1 MAKRVSE
8 TPTDYERPYRP
19 LPVALLN
26 AAGRAAG
33 RLGASGRLDVDSM
46 VAKARRKTGLSSFG
60 DDWFM
65 EPLSVLVR
73 SIDEEADLT
82 LLGRLIQ
89 RRRIEGALA
98 TRLRVEEL
106 LRRRPEIRDIELGPI
121 VLIAGLQRTGTTTLH
136 RLLASLPEMRAIA
149 AWEGLNPLPLPREE
163 PGDPHARIRQALIA
177 ERAVAYLAP
186 AFFAVHPAE
195 HDAPEE
201 DVLLL
206 DVSFMSQS
214 AEATMHVPAY
224 ARWLEGRDRTH
235 AHEAQG
241 APASPPASSRDHARA
256 YEATRTQAPSGRSWP
271 DHARAYEEFRTLLQ
285 ILQWQRPRLH
295 WVLKTPHHME
305 YLDVAL
311 DVFPTAT
318 IVRTHRDPRKSIP
331 SFCSMVAHARGLF
344 SDRVDSREIGAH
356 WFAKTCRLVERAASV
371 RASADPRRFVDVSYY
386 DLVREPMAV
395 LHQVCERTGIP
406 FGPDALRAAERTAS
420 RNVQHRY
427 GRHVY
432 EPESFGLSRE
442 AIETRMAAYRKRHG
456 IPRE

>member
-1 MAKRVSE
+1 MPKRVAE

-26 AAGRAAG
+26 AAGRAA
-33 RLGASGRLDVDSM
+33 RRVGASGRLDVDRM
-46 VAKARRKTGLSSFG
+46 VATARRKTGLSSFG
-60 DDWFM
+60 DEWFM

-73 SIDEEADLT
+73 SINEEADLT

-106 LRRRPEIRDIELGPI
+106 LRRRPEIRNIDLGRI
-121 VLIAGLQRTGTTTLH
+121 VVIAGLQRTGTTTLH
-136 RLLASLPEMRAIA
+136 RLIASHPEMRAVE

-163 PGDPHARIRQALIA
+163 PGDPHARIRAALIA
-177 ERAVAYLAP
+177 EKAIAYLAP

-214 AEATMHVPAY
+214 AEATMHVPTY
-224 ARWLEGRDRTH
+224 ARWLEGQDHRRT
-235 AHEAQG
+235 
-241 APASPPASSRDHARA
+241 
-256 YEATRTQAPSGRSWP
+256 
-271 DHARAYEEFRTLLQ
+271 YEEFRTLLQ
-285 ILQWQRPRLH
+285 VLHWQRPRRH

-305 YLDVAL
+305 YLDIVLEA
-311 DVFPTAT
+311 FPAAT
-318 IVRTHRDPRKSIP
+318 IVRTHRDPLKSIP
-331 SFCSMVAHARGLF
+331 SFCSMVAHGHGLF
-344 SDRVDSREIGAH
+344 SDRVDPHEIGAH
-356 WFAKTCRLVERAASV
+356 WLAKTCRLVELTARAREAT
-371 RASADPRRFVDVSYY
+371 DPRRFLDVSYY
-386 DLVREPMAV
+386 DLIDDPMAV
-395 LHQVCERTGIP
+395 LGKVYERAGIP
-406 FGPDALRAAERTAS
+406 FGPDARKAAERTAT

-432 EPESFGLSRE
+432 EPESFGLSPE
-442 AIETRMAAYRKRHG
+442 VIEHEMAAYRERHG

>member
-1 MAKRVSE
+1 MAKRVAE

-26 AAGRAAG
+26 AVGRAAS
-33 RLGASGRLDVDSM
+33 RLGATGRLDVDRM
-46 VAKARRKTGLSSFG
+46 VAKARRRTGLSSFG
-60 DDWFM
+60 DEWFM
-65 EPLSVLVR
+65 EPLSVLAR
-73 SIDEEADLT
+73 SINEEAALT

-89 RRRIEGALA
+89 RRRIEGALV

-106 LRRRPEIRDIELGPI
+106 LRRRPEICNIDLGPI
-121 VLIAGLQRTGTTTLH
+121 VVIAGLQRTGTTTLH
-136 RLLASLPEMRAIA
+136 RLIASHPEMRAVE

-163 PGDPHARIRQALIA
+163 PGDPHARIRAALIA
-177 ERAVAYLAP
+177 EKAIAYLAP

-224 ARWLEGRDRTH
+224 SRWLED
-235 AHEAQG
+235 Q
-241 APASPPASSRDHARA
+241 DH
-256 YEATRTQAPSGRSWP
+256 T
-271 DHARAYEEFRTLLQ
+271 RAYEEFRTLLQ
-285 ILQWQRPRLH
+285 VLHWQRPRRH

-305 YLDVAL
+305 YLDVL
-311 DVFPTAT
+311 LEVFPTAT
-318 IVRTHRDPRKSIP
+318 VVRTHRDPLRSIP
-331 SFCSMVAHARGLF
+331 SFCSMVAHGRGLF
-344 SDRVDSREIGAH
+344 SDRVDPREIGGH
-356 WFAKTCRLVERAASV
+356 WFAKTCRLVELTARV
-371 RASADPRRFVDVSYY
+371 RKAADPHRFVDVSYY
-386 DLVREPMAV
+386 DLVGDPIAV
-395 LHQVCERTGIP
+395 LGKVYERAGIP
-406 FGPDALRAAERTAS
+406 FGPDARKAAERTAS

-442 AIETRMAAYRKRHG
+442 GIEHGLAAYRKRHG

>member
-1 MAKRVSE
+1 MPKRVAE
-8 TPTDYERPYRP
+8 TPTDYERPFRP

-33 RLGASGRLDVDSM
+33 RVGARGKLDVDSM
-46 VAKARRKTGLSSFG
+46 VAKARRRTGLSSFG
-60 DDWFM
+60 DEWFM

-73 SIDEEADLT
+73 SINEEADLT

-98 TRLRVEEL
+98 TRLRVEDL
-106 LRRRPEIRDIELGPI
+106 LRWRPEIQDIELGPAI
-121 VLIAGLQRTGTTTLH
+121 VIAGLQRTGTTTLH
-136 RLLASLPEMRAIA
+136 RLIASHPEMRAVA

-163 PGDPHARIRQALIA
+163 PGDPHTRIRQALIA
-177 ERAVAYLAP
+177 ERAIAYLAP

-214 AEATMHVPAY
+214 AEATMHVPTY
-224 ARWLEGRDRTH
+224 ARWLEG
-235 AHEAQG
+235 Q
-241 APASPPASSRDHARA
+241 DH
-256 YEATRTQAPSGRSWP
+256 T
-271 DHARAYEEFRTLLQ
+271 RAYEEFRTLLQ
-285 ILQWQRPRLH
+285 LLHWQVPRHH

-305 YLDVAL
+305 HLDVVL
-311 DVFPTAT
+311 EVFPTAT
-318 IVRTHRDPRKSIP
+318 IVQTHRDPLKTIP
-331 SFCSMVAHARGLF
+331 SFCSMVAHGRGLF
-344 SDRVDSREIGAH
+344 SDRVDPREIGAH
-356 WFAKTCRLVERAASV
+356 WLAKTARLVELTARAREA
-371 RASADPRRFVDVSYY
+371 ADPHRFVDVSYY
-386 DLVREPMAV
+386 DLVDDPMAQLRNV
-395 LHQVCERTGIP
+395 YERAGIP
-406 FGPDALRAAERTAS
+406 FEEDARRAAERTAN

-432 EPESFGLSRE
+432 DAGSFGLTRE
-442 AIETRMAAYRKRHG
+442 EIEDRIAPYRRRYD

>member
-1 MAKRVSE
+1 MTPKPIAE
-8 TPTDYERPYRP
+8 TSTDYERPYRP

-26 AAGRAAG
+26 AGGRAAR
-33 RLGASGRLDVDSM
+33 RLGARGRLDVDRM
-46 VAKARRKTGLSSFG
+46 VAKARRRTGLSSFG
-60 DDWFM
+60 DEWFM

-73 SIDEEADLT
+73 SINEEADLT

-89 RRRIEGALA
+89 RRRIEGALV

-106 LRRRPEIRDIELGPI
+106 LRRRPEIRDIDLGPI
-121 VLIAGLQRTGTTTLH
+121 IVIAGLQRTGTTTLH
-136 RLLASLPEMRAIA
+136 RLIASHPEMRAVE

-163 PGDPHARIRQALIA
+163 PGDPHTRIRRALIA
-177 ERAVAYLAP
+177 EKAVAYLAP

-214 AEATMHVPAY
+214 AEATMHVPTY
-224 ARWLEGRDRTH
+224 ARWLEN
-235 AHEAQG
+235 Q
-241 APASPPASSRDHARA
+241 DH
-256 YEATRTQAPSGRSWP
+256 T
-271 DHARAYEEFRTLLQ
+271 RAYEEFRTLLQ
-285 ILQWQRPRLH
+285 VLHWQRPRRH

-305 YLDVAL
+305 YLDVVL
-311 DVFPTAT
+311 EVFPAAT
-318 IVRTHRDPRKSIP
+318 IVRTHRDPLKSIP
-331 SFCSMVAHARGLF
+331 SFCSMVAHGRGLF
-344 SDRVDSREIGAH
+344 SDRVDPLEIGAH
-356 WFAKTCRLVERAASV
+356 WFAKTCRLVELTARV
-371 RASADPRRFVDVSYY
+371 REAADPRRFVDVSYY
-386 DLVREPMAV
+386 DLVGDPMAV
-395 LHQVCERTGIP
+395 LGKVYEQAGIP
-406 FGPDALRAAERTAS
+406 FGPDARKAAERTAS

-442 AIETRMAAYRKRHG
+442 GIEHGLAAYRKRHD

>member
-1 MAKRVSE
+1 MPKRVSE

-19 LPVALLN
+19 LPVKLLN

-33 RLGASGRLDVDSM
+33 RVGARGKLDVDSM
-46 VAKARRKTGLSSFG
+46 VAKARRRTGLSDFG
-60 DDWFM
+60 DEWFM

-73 SIDEEADLT
+73 SINEEADLT

-98 TRLRVEEL
+98 TRLRVEDL
-106 LRRRPEIRDIELGPI
+106 LRRRPEIRDIELGPAI
-121 VLIAGLQRTGTTTLH
+121 VIAGLQRTGTTTLH
-136 RLLASLPEMRAIA
+136 RLIASHPEMRAVA

-163 PGDPHARIRQALIA
+163 PGDPHTRIRQALIA
-177 ERAVAYLAP
+177 ERAIAYLAP

-214 AEATMHVPAY
+214 AEATMHVPTY
-224 ARWLEGRDRTH
+224 ARWLEGRDHT
-235 AHEAQG
+235 
-241 APASPPASSRDHARA
+241 
-256 YEATRTQAPSGRSWP
+256 
-271 DHARAYEEFRTLLQ
+271 RAYEEFRTLLQ
-285 ILQWQRPRLH
+285 LLHWQAPRHH

-305 YLDVAL
+305 HLDVVL
-311 DVFPTAT
+311 EVFPTAT
-318 IVRTHRDPRKSIP
+318 IVQTHRDPLKTIP
-331 SFCSMVAHARGLF
+331 SFCSMVAHGRGLF
-344 SDRVDSREIGAH
+344 SDRVDPREIGAH
-356 WFAKTCRLVERAASV
+356 WLAKTERLVELTAKAREA
-371 RASADPRRFVDVSYY
+371 ADPHRFVDVSYY
-386 DLVREPMAV
+386 DLVSDPMAQLQNV
-395 LHQVCERTGIP
+395 YERAEIP
-406 FGPDALRAAERTAS
+406 FEEDARRVAERTAN

-432 EPESFGLSRE
+432 DAGSFGLTRE
-442 AIETRMAAYRKRHG
+442 EIEDRIALYRRRYD

>member
-1 MAKRVSE
+1 MAKRVAE

-26 AAGRAAG
+26 AAGRAA
-33 RLGASGRLDVDSM
+33 RRVGASGRLDVDSM
-46 VAKARRKTGLSSFG
+46 VAKARKRTGLSSFG
-60 DDWFM
+60 DEWFM

-73 SIDEEADLT
+73 SINEEADLT

-89 RRRIEGALA
+89 KRRIEGALA

-106 LRRRPEIRDIELGPI
+106 LRRRPEICNIDLGPI
-121 VLIAGLQRTGTTTLH
+121 VVIAGLQRTGTTTLH
-136 RLLASLPEMRAIA
+136 RLIASHPEMRAVA

-163 PGDPHARIRQALIA
+163 PGDPHARIRAALIA
-177 ERAVAYLAP
+177 EKAIAYLAP

-214 AEATMHVPAY
+214 AEATMHVPTY
-224 ARWLEGRDRTH
+224 ARWLEG
-235 AHEAQG
+235 Q
-241 APASPPASSRDHARA
+241 DH
-256 YEATRTQAPSGRSWP
+256 T
-271 DHARAYEEFRTLLQ
+271 RAYEEFRTLLQ
-285 ILQWQRPRLH
+285 ILHWQRPRHH

-311 DVFPTAT
+311 KVFPTAT
-318 IVRTHRDPRKSIP
+318 IVRTHRDPLKSIP
-331 SFCSMVAHARGLF
+331 SFCSMVAHGRGLF
-344 SDRVDSREIGAH
+344 SDRVDPKEIGAH
-356 WFAKTCRLVERAASV
+356 WFAKTCRLVELTARV
-371 RASADPRRFVDVSYY
+371 REAADPRRFVDVSYV
-386 DLVREPMAV
+386 DLVDDPMAV
-395 LHQVCERTGIP
+395 LGKVYERADIP
-406 FGPDALRAAERTAS
+406 FGPDARRAAERTAS

-432 EPESFGLSRE
+432 KPESFGLNRE
-442 AIETRMAAYRKRHG
+442 MIEQGMAAYRKWHS

>member
-1 MAKRVSE
+1 MAKRVAE

-19 LPVALLN
+19 FPVAFLN
-26 AAGRAAG
+26 AAGRAA
-33 RLGASGRLDVDSM
+33 RHVGASGRLDVDSM
-46 VAKARRKTGLSSFG
+46 VAKARRRTGLSSFG
-60 DDWFM
+60 DEWFM

-73 SIDEEADLT
+73 SINEEADLT

-89 RRRIEGALA
+89 RRRIEGALI

-106 LRRRPEIRDIELGPI
+106 LRQRPEIREIELGPI
-121 VLIAGLQRTGTTTLH
+121 VVIAGLQRTGTTTLH
-136 RLLASLPEMRAIA
+136 RLIASHPEMRAVE

-177 ERAVAYLAP
+177 ERAIAYLAP

-224 ARWLEGRDRTH
+224 SRWLEG
-235 AHEAQG
+235 Q
-241 APASPPASSRDHARA
+241 DH
-256 YEATRTQAPSGRSWP
+256 T
-271 DHARAYEEFRTLLQ
+271 RAYEEFRTLLQ
-285 ILQWQRPRLH
+285 VLHWQRPRRH

-305 YLDVAL
+305 YLDVVL
-311 DVFPTAT
+311 EVFPTAT
-318 IVRTHRDPRKSIP
+318 VVRTHRDPLKSVP
-331 SFCSMVAHARGLF
+331 SFCSMVAHGRGLF
-344 SDRVDSREIGAH
+344 SDRVDPREIGAH
-356 WFAKTCRLVERAASV
+356 WFAKTCRLVELTARV
-371 RASADPRRFVDVSYY
+371 REAADPRRFVDVSYV
-386 DLVREPMAV
+386 DLVGDPMAV
-395 LHQVCERTGIP
+395 LGKVYERASIP
-406 FGPDALRAAERTAS
+406 FGPDARKAAERTAS

-432 EPESFGLSRE
+432 EPESFGLSPE
-442 AIETRMAAYRKRHG
+442 VIEHGMAAYRKRHR

>member
-1 MAKRVSE
+1 MPKRVSE
-8 TPTDYERPYRP
+8 TPTDYARPYRP

-33 RLGASGRLDVDSM
+33 RVGARGKLDVDSM
-46 VAKARRKTGLSSFG
+46 VAKARRRTGLSSFG
-60 DDWFM
+60 DEWFM

-73 SIDEEADLT
+73 SINEEADLT

-98 TRLRVEEL
+98 TRLRVEDL
-106 LRRRPEIRDIELGPI
+106 LRRRPEIRDIELGPAI
-121 VLIAGLQRTGTTTLH
+121 VIAGLQRTGTTTLH
-136 RLLASLPEMRAIA
+136 RLIASHPEMRAVA

-163 PGDPHARIRQALIA
+163 PGDPHTRIRQALIA
-177 ERAVAYLAP
+177 ERAIAYLAP

-214 AEATMHVPAY
+214 AEATMHVPTY
-224 ARWLEGRDRTH
+224 ARWLEGRDHT
-235 AHEAQG
+235 
-241 APASPPASSRDHARA
+241 
-256 YEATRTQAPSGRSWP
+256 
-271 DHARAYEEFRTLLQ
+271 RAYEEFRTLLQ
-285 ILQWQRPRLH
+285 LLHWQVPRHH

-305 YLDVAL
+305 HLDVVL
-311 DVFPTAT
+311 EVFPTAT
-318 IVRTHRDPRKSIP
+318 IVQTHRDPLKTIP
-331 SFCSMVAHARGLF
+331 SFCSMVAHGRGLF
-344 SDRVDSREIGAH
+344 SDRVDPREIGAH
-356 WFAKTCRLVERAASV
+356 WLAKTARLVELTAKAREAT
-371 RASADPRRFVDVSYY
+371 DPHRFVDVSYY
-386 DLVREPMAV
+386 DLVDDPMAQLRNV
-395 LHQVCERTGIP
+395 YERAGIP
-406 FGPDALRAAERTAS
+406 FGEDARRAAERTAN

-432 EPESFGLSRE
+432 DAGSFGLTRE
-442 AIETRMAAYRKRHG
+442 EIEDRIAPYRRRYD

>member
-1 MAKRVSE
+1 MTPKRIAQTS
-8 TPTDYERPYRP
+8 TDYERPYRP

-33 RLGASGRLDVDSM
+33 RLGARGKLDIDSM
-46 VAKARRKTGLSSFG
+46 VAKARRRTGLSSFG
-60 DDWFM
+60 DEWFM

-73 SIDEEADLT
+73 SINEEADLT

-98 TRLRVEEL
+98 TRLRVEDL

-121 VLIAGLQRTGTTTLH
+121 VVIAGLQRTGTTTLH
-136 RLLASLPEMRAIA
+136 RLIASHPEVRAVA

-163 PGDPHARIRQALIA
+163 PGDPHTRIRQALIA
-177 ERAVAYLAP
+177 ERAIAYLAP

-214 AEATMHVPAY
+214 AEATMHVPTY
-224 ARWLEGRDRTH
+224 ARWLEGRDHT
-235 AHEAQG
+235 
-241 APASPPASSRDHARA
+241 RA
-256 YEATRTQAPSGRSWP
+256 YV
-271 DHARAYEEFRTLLQ
+271 EFRTLLQ
-285 ILQWQRPRLH
+285 LLHWQVPRHH

-305 YLDVAL
+305 HLDVVL
-311 DVFPTAT
+311 EVFPTAT
-318 IVRTHRDPRKSIP
+318 IVQTHRDPLKTIP
-331 SFCSMVAHARGLF
+331 SFCSMVAHGRGLF
-344 SDRVDSREIGAH
+344 SDRVDPREIGAH
-356 WFAKTCRLVERAASV
+356 WLAKTARLVELTARAREA
-371 RASADPRRFVDVSYY
+371 ADPHRFVDVSYY
-386 DLVREPMAV
+386 DLVDDPMAQLRNV
-395 LHQVCERTGIP
+395 YERAGIS
-406 FGPDALRAAERTAS
+406 FEEDARRVAERTAN

-432 EPESFGLSRE
+432 DAGSFGLTRE
-442 AIETRMAAYRKRHG
+442 EIEDRIAPYRRRYD
-456 IPRE
+456 IPHE

>member
-1 MAKRVSE
+1 MAKRVAE

-26 AAGRAAG
+26 AVGRAAR
-33 RLGASGRLDVDSM
+33 RLGATGRLDVDRM
-46 VAKARRKTGLSSFG
+46 VAKARRRTGLSSFG
-60 DDWFM
+60 DEWFM

-73 SIDEEADLT
+73 SINEEADLT
-82 LLGRLIQ
+82 FLGRLIQ

-106 LRRRPEIRDIELGPI
+106 LRRRPEIRDIDLGPI
-121 VLIAGLQRTGTTTLH
+121 IVIAGLQRTGTTTLH
-136 RLLASLPEMRAIA
+136 RLIASHPEMRAVE

-177 ERAVAYLAP
+177 EKAIAYLAP

-224 ARWLEGRDRTH
+224 SRWLED
-235 AHEAQG
+235 Q
-241 APASPPASSRDHARA
+241 DH
-256 YEATRTQAPSGRSWP
+256 T
-271 DHARAYEEFRTLLQ
+271 RAYEEFRTLLQ
-285 ILQWQRPRLH
+285 VLHWQRPRRH

-305 YLDVAL
+305 YMDVAL
-311 DVFPTAT
+311 EVFPTAT
-318 IVRTHRDPRKSIP
+318 VVRTHRDPLKSIP
-331 SFCSMVAHARGLF
+331 SFCSMVAHGRGLF
-344 SDRVDSREIGAH
+344 SDRVDPKEIGAH
-356 WFAKTCRLVERAASV
+356 WFAKTCRLVELTARV
-371 RASADPRRFVDVSYY
+371 REAADPRRFVDVSYV
-386 DLVREPMAV
+386 DLVDNPMAV
-395 LHQVCERTGIP
+395 LGKVYQRAGIP
-406 FGPDALRAAERTAS
+406 FGPDALKAAERTAS

-432 EPESFGLSRE
+432 EPESFGLNRE
-442 AIETRMAAYRKRHG
+442 VIEQGMAAYRKRHS

>member
-1 MAKRVSE
+1 MTRRVAE

-46 VAKARRKTGLSSFG
+46 VAKARRKTRLSSFG
-60 DDWFM
+60 DEWFM

-73 SIDEEADLT
+73 SINEEADLT

-89 RRRIEGALA
+89 KRRLVGALA

-163 PGDPHARIRQALIA
+163 PGDPHARIRQALVA

-206 DVSFMSQS
+206 DVAFMSQS

-241 APASPPASSRDHARA
+241 APASPPASSRDH
-256 YEATRTQAPSGRSWP
+256 T
-271 DHARAYEEFRTLLQ
+271 RAYEEFRTLLQ
-285 ILQWQRPRLH
+285 VLQWQRPRLH
-295 WVLKTPHHME
+295 WVLKTPHHLE
-305 YLDVAL
+305 YLDIAL
-311 DVFPTAT
+311 KVFPTAT
-318 IVRTHRDPRKSIP
+318 IVRTHRDPQKSIP

-344 SDRVDSREIGAH
+344 SDRVDPREIGAH
-356 WFAKTCRLVERAASV
+356 WFAKTRRLVERAASV
-371 RASADPRRFVDVSYY
+371 RQAADPRRFVDVSYY
-386 DLVREPMAV
+386 DLVNDPMAV
-395 LHQVCERTGIP
+395 LGQVCERAGVP

-432 EPESFGLSRE
+432 EPKSFGLSHE
-442 AIETRMAAYRKRHG
+442 VIEDGMAAYRKRHG
-456 IPRE
+456 ILRE

>member
-1 MAKRVSE
+1 MRARRVAE

-26 AAGRAAG
+26 AAGQAA
-33 RLGASGRLDVDSM
+33 RRVGASGRLDADRM

-60 DDWFM
+60 DEWFM

-73 SIDEEADLT
+73 SINEEADLT

-89 RRRIEGALA
+89 KRRIEGALA

-106 LRRRPEIRDIELGPI
+106 LRRRPEICNIDLGGI
-121 VLIAGLQRTGTTTLH
+121 VVIAGLQRTGTTTLH
-136 RLLASLPEMRAIA
+136 RLIASHPEMRDVA

-163 PGDPHARIRQALIA
+163 PGDPHARIRGALIA
-177 ERAVAYLAP
+177 EKAIAYLAP

-206 DVSFMSQS
+206 DVAFMSQS
-214 AEATMHVPAY
+214 AEATMHVPDY
-224 ARWLEGRDRTH
+224 ARWLEG
-235 AHEAQG
+235 Q
-241 APASPPASSRDHARA
+241 DH
-256 YEATRTQAPSGRSWP
+256 T
-271 DHARAYEEFRTLLQ
+271 RAYEEFRTLLQ
-285 ILQWQRPRLH
+285 VLHWQRPPRH

-305 YLDVAL
+305 YLDVVLEA
-311 DVFPTAT
+311 FPAAT
-318 IVRTHRDPRKSIP
+318 IVRTHRDPLKSIP
-331 SFCSMVAHARGLF
+331 SFCSMVAHGRSLF
-344 SDRVDSREIGAH
+344 SDRVDPKEIGAH
-356 WFAKTCRLVERAASV
+356 WFAKTRRLVELTARV
-371 RASADPRRFVDVSYY
+371 REAADPRRFVDVSYY
-386 DLVREPMAV
+386 DLVADPMAV
-395 LHQVCERTGIP
+395 LGKVYERAGIP
-406 FGPDALRAAERTAS
+406 FGPDARKAAERTAS
-420 RNVQHRY
+420 RDVQHRY

-442 AIETRMAAYRKRHG
+442 AIEHGMAAYRKRHG